1 MFAIPQALGAGSCI
15 CARVFAPVR
24 LCSLF
29 CHYMDIPPSASQT
42 DQKPDFS
49 NPFLVLKSRYLVLGT
64 FVLASLGAGS
74 LYALL
79 GEWQIIP
86 RSNEDPISS
95 PVLTIAVWMVMAV
108 SILWIGHQEGL
119 RTRYLFGQR
128 NPKFSFLQGVVLVLS
143 LLLFSLG
150 ISSIVFY
157 LLSWSFPSYVNQLL
171 ESSTLL
177 DGTRSA
183 YPQVYEALVLFL
195 LLVCAPLAEELVF
208 RGILLQRWAVKWGL
222 RSGVIASSVLFGA
235 LHFNNPIGLTL
246 FGLVMGLLYVRTQS
260 LWVPIGCH
268 ALNNLAAV
276 GIDWLSQVASG
287 GQTST
292 VSDVQELWWMS
303 LILVAVSVPFL
314 GAFVWRS
321 WPKKTDVIPYVVNC
335 GGANLGGENLREV

>member
-1 MFAIPQALGAGSCI
+1 
-15 CARVFAPVR
+15 
-24 LCSLF
+24 
-29 CHYMDIPPSASQT
+29 MDIPPSVQLP
-42 DQKPDFS
+42 DQAHSFS
-49 NPFLVLKSRYLVLGT
+49 NPFLLLKSRYLVLGT
-64 FVLASLGAGS
+64 FLMASLGAGS

-86 RSNEDPISS
+86 KSNEDPIST
-95 PVLTIAVWMVMAV
+95 PVLTIAVLTVMAAA
-108 SILWIGHQEGL
+108 ILWMGHQEGL
-119 RTRYLFGQR
+119 RTRYLFGQK
-128 NPKFSFLQGVVLVLS
+128 NPKFSVLHGVALVLS

-157 LLSWSFPSYVNQLL
+157 LLSLSFPSYVNQLL

-177 DGTRSA
+177 DSNRSA
-183 YPQVYEALVLFL
+183 YPQLYEALMLFL
-195 LLVCAPLAEELVF
+195 LLVYAPVVEELVF

-276 GIDWLSQVASG
+276 GIDWISQVASG

-303 LILVAVSVPFL
+303 LILVAVSMPFL
-314 GAFVWRS
+314 GVFVWRS
-321 WPKKTDVIPYVVNC
+321 WPRKTDAIPYVANC
-335 GGANLGGENLREV
+335 GVAGFGRENLREL